1 MNMAI
6 VMLIVIVLAIAIGF
20 KTNINIG
27 VLAMVF
33 SYIIGC
39 YVMGLKASAIVAMWP
54 IKIFFILVSVSFFY
68 NFATLNGTLD
78 KLALNILY
86 KFGKQSKIIPFVD
99 FAVAWIMSGMGAGPY
114 SIIFLLCPILFVI
127 CNKINMS
134 KLMIGLAVYCGA
146 VSGGCFPTSSTGA
159 VIKAIISDAGFAD
172 SSMSFIFLI
181 LIFQTLALLF
191 FFSITY
197 FFVFKGYQTNTQN
210 IAIDKPE
217 PYTDAQKK
225 SITLIVVFILLLLV
239 PYLLAVPF
247 ANNPVI
253 KLLVTYNDVGFIAL
267 LMAVVS
273 SLLKL
278 ADERK
283 ALASVP
289 WNTVIMISGVGI
301 IVSLA
306 VEAGTINMM
315 INAVSA
321 TENSQFVPFFMS
333 GIASIMSLFSSTT
346 GVVLPTLYPMVKGIS
361 DATGLAPGLLFTVI
375 ATGSVFTGM
384 SPISACG
391 GLIMG
396 CVSDAEVK
404 SMYKNLFIIAGVGI
418 VFCMLLSFAATLI
431 ILR

>member
-1 MNMAI
+1 MNLAI

-33 SYIIGC
+33 SYIVGC

-68 NFATLNGTLD
+68 NFATINGTLD

-86 KFGKQSKIIPFVD
+86 KFGKQSKILPFVA
-99 FAVAWIMSGMGAGPY
+99 FAVAWLMSGMGAGPY
-114 SIIFLLCPILFVI
+114 GIIFLLCPILFVI
-127 CNKINMS
+127 CNKINMN
-134 KLMIGLAVYCGA
+134 KLMIGLAVYFGA

-159 VIKAIISDAGFAD
+159 VVKAIISDAGFAD
-172 SSMSFIFLI
+172 SSMSLMFSI
-181 LIFQTLALLF
+181 LIFETLAFLLF
-191 FFSITY
+191 FSIMY
-197 FFVFKGYQTNTQN
+197 VFIFKGYKANNQN
-210 IAIDKPE
+210 VVIDKPE
-217 PYTDAQKK
+217 AYTDAQKK
-225 SITLIVVFILLLLV
+225 SLTLIAIFILLLLV

-247 ANNPVI
+247 ANNSVVQILI
-253 KLLVTYNDVGFIAL
+253 KYNDVGFIAL

-278 ADERK
+278 ADEKK
-283 ALASVP
+283 ALASIP

-301 IVSLA
+301 IVSVA
-306 VEAGTINMM
+306 VEAGTIDML

-321 TENSQFVPFFMS
+321 TENSQFVPALMS
-333 GIASIMSLFSSTT
+333 GIASIMSVFSSTT

-375 ATGSVFTGM
+375 ACGSVFTGM
-384 SPISACG
+384 SPLSACG
-391 GLIMG
+391 ALIMG
-396 CVSDAEVK
+396 CVSENEIN
-404 SMYKNLFIIAGVGI
+404 SIYKNLFIVAGVGI
-418 VFCMLLSFAATLI
+418 VFCMLLSFVATLI
-431 ILR
+431 V

>member
-33 SYIIGC
+33 SYIAGC

-68 NFATLNGTLD
+68 NFATLNGSLD

-86 KFGKQSKIIPFVD
+86 RFGKQSKIIPFVA
-99 FAVAWIMSGMGAGPY
+99 FAAAWLMSGMGAGPY
-114 SIIFLLCPILFVI
+114 GIIFLLCPILFVI
-127 CNKINMS
+127 CNKINMN
-134 KLMIGLAVYCGA
+134 KLMIGLAVYFGA
-146 VSGGCFPTSSTGA
+146 VSGGAFPTSSTGA
-159 VIKAIISDAGFAD
+159 VVKAIISDAGFAD
-172 SSMSFIFLI
+172 SSMSFIFT
-181 LIFQTLALLF
+181 IFICETLAFLLF
-191 FFSITY
+191 FTIMY
-197 FFVFKGYQTNTQN
+197 FFVFKGYQTGNQN
-210 IAIDKPE
+210 VAIDKPE

-225 SITLIVVFILLLLV
+225 SLALIAVFILLLLG
-239 PYLLAVPF
+239 PYLLAIPF
-247 ANNPVI
+247 ANSSVV
-253 KLLVTYNDVGFIAL
+253 KALVQYNDVGFIAL

-301 IVSLA
+301 IVGVA
-306 VEAGTINMM
+306 VNAGTVDMM

-321 TENSQFVPFFMS
+321 TENSRFVPAFMS
-333 GIASIMSLFSSTT
+333 GIAGIMTLFSSAT
-346 GVVLPTLYPMVKGIS
+346 GVVFPTLYPMVKGIAE
-361 DATGLAPGLLFTVI
+361 ATGLTPGLLFTVI
-375 ATGSVFTGM
+375 ATGSVFAGM
-384 SPISACG
+384 SPLSACG

-396 CVSDAEVK
+396 CVSENEIK
-404 SMYKNLFIIAGVGI
+404 SIYKNLFIVSGAGI
-418 VFCMLLSFAATLI
+418 VFSMFLSFAATLI
-431 ILR
+431 I